1 MWYSERPRESV
12 RAASPAA
19 YRLEILGEALWLLAL
34 LALPLTAA
42 AILFCALR
50 GDWGALWLLLL
61 PLPSLAA
68 VLAALLRGRA
78 AALLA
83 ARRYRYDY
91 ASDTGHIDPP
101 AAAPPQ
107 PLNRG
112 APAPRDP

>member
-1 MWYSERPRESV
+1 MWYSERHRESV
-12 RAASPAA
+12 RAASPVA

-42 AILFCALR
+42 AILFRALR

-61 PLPSLAA
+61 PPLTAL
-68 VLAALLRGRA
+68 LAALLRGRA

-83 ARRYRYDY
+83 ARGYRYDY
-91 ASDTGHIDPP
+91 ASDTGHLEPP
-101 AAAPPQ
+101 RAAPPP